1 MAKPALDVA
10 AEIARLESLAIDQ
23 LREEWRRLHQTPSP
37 KRLSRDILL
46 RGITYRLQENV
57 FGGLSKAIL
66 RKLQSAGPAEA
77 SPGKKR
83 RPRPSF
89 KPGTRLVR
97 EWHGVTH
104 TVVIL
109 ADGVE
114 WRGQRYRSLSVV
126 AREITGA
133 HWSGPRFFGLKAR
146 RSDDWYGICRESPDG
161 FRRGHGRAGGCGAR
175 RYRGAGRSDFAVAR
189 QSCDRLIAQLEA
201 CLRRLQQLRSRLG

>member
-1 MAKPALDVA
+1 MAKPSLDIA
-10 AEIARLESLAIDQ
+10 AEINRLESLGLDR
-23 LREEWRRLHQTPSP
+23 LREEWRRLHQTPPP

-46 RGITYRLQENV
+46 RGITYKMQENA
-57 FGGLSKAIL
+57 FGGLSKAML
-66 RKLQSAGPAEA
+66 RKLQTSAPTGALPA
-77 SPGKKR
+77 KNR

-133 HWSGPRFFGLKAR
+133 HWSGPRFFGLNGTRA
-146 RSDDWYGICRESPDG
+146 DD
-161 FRRGHGRAGGCGAR
+161 
-175 RYRGAGRSDFAVAR
+175 
-189 QSCDRLIAQLEA
+189 
-201 CLRRLQQLRSRLG
+201 

>member
-1 MAKPALDVA
+1 MAKPALDIA
-10 AEIARLESLAIDQ
+10 SEITRLESLAPDQ
-23 LREEWRRLHQTPSP
+23 LREEWRCLHQTPPP

-46 RGITYRLQENV
+46 RGITYKMQENA
-57 FGGLSKAIL
+57 FGGLSKAIR
-66 RKLQSAGPAEA
+66 RKLQPIEA
-77 SPGKKR
+77 LPEKKR
-83 RPRPSF
+83 SPRPLF

-133 HWSGPRFFGLKAR
+133 HWSGPRFFGLNGTRA
-146 RSDDWYGICRESPDG
+146 DD
-161 FRRGHGRAGGCGAR
+161 
-175 RYRGAGRSDFAVAR
+175 
-189 QSCDRLIAQLEA
+189 
-201 CLRRLQQLRSRLG
+201 

>member
-1 MAKPALDVA
+1 MAKPALDIA
-10 AEIARLESLAIDQ
+10 AEIIRLESLALDR
-23 LREEWRRLHQTPSP
+23 LREEWRRLHQTPPP

-46 RGITYRLQENV
+46 RGITYKMQENAI
-57 FGGLSKAIL
+57 GGLSKAIL
-66 RKLQSAGPAEA
+66 RRLQTPAPTEAPSAN
-77 SPGKKR
+77 KR

-133 HWSGPRFFGLKAR
+133 HWSGPRFFGLK
-146 RSDDWYGICRESPDG
+146 EK
-161 FRRGHGRAGGCGAR
+161 RRGRK
-175 RYRGAGRSDFAVAR
+175 
-189 QSCDRLIAQLEA
+189 
-201 CLRRLQQLRSRLG
+201 

>member
-1 MAKPALDVA
+1 MAKPALDIA
-10 AEIARLESLAIDQ
+10 AEIRRLESLALER
-23 LREEWRRLHQTPSP
+23 LREEWRRLHQTPPP

-46 RGITYRLQENV
+46 RGITYKMQENAI
-57 FGGLSKAIL
+57 GGLSKAVL
-66 RKLQSAGPAEA
+66 RKMLTSAPTGALSA
-77 SPGKKR
+77 KNR
-83 RPRPSF
+83 RPRPSL

-133 HWSGPRFFGLKAR
+133 HWSGPRFFGLN
-146 RSDDWYGICRESPDG
+146 
-161 FRRGHGRAGGCGAR
+161 GAR
-175 RYRGAGRSDFAVAR
+175 AD
-189 QSCDRLIAQLEA
+189 D
-201 CLRRLQQLRSRLG
+201 